1 MFNNLPEELIFKI
14 VNNLNNKDIYKLT
27 ITSKQLN
34 KKNFQA
40 ILTSLLFSSTFNLS
54 RNECI
59 DLKNHGYTLGD
70 YLGDLSYTNSLNL
83 YNYETPKKKF
93 IIKNKYKFNYN
104 QTDLFEEKKLEDV
117 KIHPIYRIP
126 LNSYMILKSKKS
138 QLLALIY

>member
-1 MFNNLPEELIFKI
+1 MIYNLPNELIFKI
-14 VNNLNNKDIYKLT
+14 VNHLDNKDIYKLT
-27 ITSKQLN
+27 ITSKKFN
-34 KKNFQA
+34 KMNFQA

-54 RNECI
+54 RQECI

-70 YLGDLSYTNSLNL
+70 YLGDLSYTNNLNL
-83 YNYETPKKKF
+83 YNYETSKKKF
-93 IIKNKYKFNYN
+93 IIKNMYKFNYN

-126 LNSYMILKSKKS
+126 LHSYMILKSKKS

>member
-14 VNNLNNKDIYKLT
+14 VNHLDNKNIYKLT

-70 YLGDLSYTNSLNL
+70 YLGDLSYTNNLNL
-83 YNYETPKKKF
+83 YNYETSKKKF
-93 IIKNKYKFNYN
+93 IIKNMYKFNYN

>member
-1 MFNNLPEELIFKI
+1 MFNNLPNDLIFKI
-14 VNNLNNKDIYKLT
+14 VNELDYKNIYKLT
-27 ITSKQLN
+27 ITLKILN
-34 KKNFQA
+34 KMNFQA

-83 YNYETPKKKF
+83 CNYETPKKKF
-93 IIKNKYKFNYN
+93 IIKNTYKFNYN
-104 QTDLFEEKKLEDV
+104 QTNLFEEKELEYV

-126 LNSYMILKSKKS
+126 LNSYKILKSNKS